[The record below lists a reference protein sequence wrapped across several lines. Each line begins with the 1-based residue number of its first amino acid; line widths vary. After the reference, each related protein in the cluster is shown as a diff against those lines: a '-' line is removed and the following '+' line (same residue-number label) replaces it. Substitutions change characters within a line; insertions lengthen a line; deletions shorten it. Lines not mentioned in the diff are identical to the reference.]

1 MDKTNL
7 LRRYI
12 KIVLGRPST
21 TMEKTSN
28 NSYEFLL
35 VKKMLMKLWASK
47 THSDVATEK
56 EDI

>member
-35 VKKMLMKLWASK
+35 VKKTGCRHLTFLL
-47 THSDVATEK
+47 
-56 EDI
+56 EDY